1 MKRIL
6 AIIPLLMIA
15 TASLAADEKDITADN
30 AVDQCLDKYYEFSSE
45 CLEDLND
52 KTEAELKKA
61 YETKL
66 KSLERVDYTKWW
78 MGDEDRKKRMIEAF
92 RKSQRDWLTYRDG
105 YCDVATT
112 AAQGTHFL
120 GAASVGCNINM
131 NKRRIKEIQLTEVEM
146 KR

>member
-1 MKRIL
+1 MKKIVFL
-6 AIIPLLMIA
+6 FSTLLISHTLM
-15 TASLAADEKDITADN
+15 AADQKDITADN

-66 KSLERVDYTKWW
+66 KALERVDYTKWW

-92 RKSQRDWLTYRDG
+92 RKSQRGWLTYRDS
-105 YCDVATT
+105 YCEVATIGE
-112 AAQGTHFL
+112 QETHFI
-120 GAASVGCNINM
+120 GAAWTGCTINM
-131 NKRRIKEIQLTEVEM
+131 NKRRIKEIQLTVVETT
-146 KR
+146 R

>member
-1 MKRIL
+1 M

-15 TASLAADEKDITADN
+15 TASLAADEKDITSDN

-66 KSLERVDYTKWW
+66 KSLERVDYTTWW

-92 RKSQRDWLTYRDG
+92 RKSQRDWLTYRDS
-105 YCDVATT
+105 YCDVATIGE
-112 AAQGTHFL
+112 QETHFI

-131 NKRRIKEIQLTEVEM
+131 NKRRIKEIQLTVVEM

>member
-6 AIIPLLMIA
+6 VIIPLLMIA
-15 TASLAADEKDITADN
+15 TASLAADEKDITSDN

>member
-6 AIIPLLMIA
+6 AIIPVLMIA
-15 TASLAADEKDITADN
+15 TASLAADEKDITSDN

-45 CLEDLND
+45 CLEDLNE

-66 KSLERVDYTKWW
+66 KALERVDYTKWW

-131 NKRRIKEIQLTEVEM
+131 NRQRIKEIQMLHITSLE
-146 KR
+146 

>member
-1 MKRIL
+1 MKKIVFL
-6 AIIPLLMIA
+6 FSTLLISH
-15 TASLAADEKDITADN
+15 TLIAADQKDITADN

-66 KSLERVDYTKWW
+66 KALERVDYTKWW

-92 RKSQRDWLTYRDG
+92 RKSQRGWLTYRDS
-105 YCDVATT
+105 YCEVATIGE
-112 AAQGTHFL
+112 QETHFI
-120 GAASVGCNINM
+120 GAAWTGCTINM
-131 NKRRIKEIQLTEVEM
+131 NKRRIKEIQLTVVETT
-146 KR
+146 R

>member
-1 MKRIL
+1 MKKI
-6 AIIPLLMIA
+6 AFIISVLLVSHG
-15 TASLAADEKDITADN
+15 SLAADEKDITADD

-45 CLEDLND
+45 CLEDLNE

-131 NKRRIKEIQLTEVEM
+131 NKRRIKEIQLIVVETT
-146 KR
+146 R

>member
-1 MKRIL
+1 MKKIAFL
-6 AIIPLLMIA
+6 FSTFLISHTLM
-15 TASLAADEKDITADN
+15 AADQKDITADN

-45 CLEDLND
+45 CLEDLNE

-66 KSLERVDYTKWW
+66 KALERVDYTKWW

-105 YCDVATT
+105 YCEVATIGE
-112 AAQGTHFL
+112 QETHFI
-120 GAASVGCNINM
+120 GAAWTGCTINM
-131 NKRRIKEIQLTEVEM
+131 NKRRIKEIQLTVVETT
-146 KR
+146 R

>member
-1 MKRIL
+1 MKKIVFL
-6 AIIPLLMIA
+6 FSTLLISHTLM
-15 TASLAADEKDITADN
+15 AADQKDITADN

-78 MGDEDRKKRMIEAF
+78 MGDEDRKKRMIELF
-92 RKSQRDWLTYRDG
+92 KRSQAEWLKYRDD
-105 YCDVATT
+105 YCGVAVTE
-112 AAQGTHFL
+112 
-120 GAASVGCNINM
+120 AASTHYLGNAATACNINM
-131 NKRRIKEIQLTEVEM
+131 NRQRIKEIQMLHITSLE
-146 KR
+146 

>member
-15 TASLAADEKDITADN
+15 TASLAADEKDITSDN

-78 MGDEDRKKRMIEAF
+78 MGDEDLKKRMIEAF

>member
-1 MKRIL
+1 MKKTVF
-6 AIIPLLMIA
+6 IISLLLVSH
-15 TASLAADEKDITADN
+15 TSLAVNKKDITSDN

-105 YCDVATT
+105 YCEVATIGE
-112 AAQGTHFL
+112 QETHFI
-120 GAASVGCNINM
+120 GVASVGCNINM
-131 NKRRIKEIQLTEVEM
+131 NKRRIKEIQLIVVETT
-146 KR
+146 R

>member
-15 TASLAADEKDITADN
+15 TASLAADEKDITSDN

-120 GAASVGCNINM
+120 GAASLGCNINM

>member
-1 MKRIL
+1 MKKIVFL
-6 AIIPLLMIA
+6 FSTLLLSHTLM
-15 TASLAADEKDITADN
+15 AANQKDITADN

-66 KSLERVDYTKWW
+66 KSLERVDYTTWW
-78 MGDEDRKKRMIEAF
+78 MGDEDCKKRMIEAF

-105 YCDVATT
+105 YCDVATIGE
-112 AAQGTHFL
+112 QETHFI
-120 GAASVGCNINM
+120 GAAWTGCTINM
-131 NKRRIKEIQLTEVEM
+131 NKRRIKEIQLTVVETT
-146 KR
+146 R

>member
-1 MKRIL
+1 MKKI
-6 AIIPLLMIA
+6 AFIISVLLVSHG
-15 TASLAADEKDITADN
+15 SLAADEKDITVDN

-45 CLEDLND
+45 CLEGLND

-92 RKSQRDWLTYRDG
+92 RKSQRDWLTYRDS
-105 YCDVATT
+105 YCEVATIGE
-112 AAQGTHFL
+112 QETHFI
-120 GAASVGCNINM
+120 GAAWTGCTINM
-131 NKRRIKEIQLTEVEM
+131 NKRRIKEIQLTVVETT
-146 KR
+146 R

>member
-1 MKRIL
+1 MKRIM

-15 TASLAADEKDITADN
+15 TASLAADEKDITSDN

-131 NKRRIKEIQLTEVEM
+131 NKRRIKEIQLTVVETT
-146 KR
+146 R

>member
-1 MKRIL
+1 MKRIM

-15 TASLAADEKDITADN
+15 TASLAADEKDITSDN

-131 NKRRIKEIQLTEVEM
+131 NKRRIKEIQLTVVVM

>member
-15 TASLAADEKDITADN
+15 TASLAADEKDITSDN
-30 AVDQCLDKYYEFSSE
+30 AVDQCLDKYYELSSE

>member
-1 MKRIL
+1 MKKIL

-15 TASLAADEKDITADN
+15 TASLAADEKDITSDN

-52 KTEAELKKA
+52 QTEAELKKA

-66 KSLERVDYTKWW
+66 KSLARVDYTKWW
-78 MGDEDRKKRMIEAF
+78 MGDEERKKRMIEAF

-131 NKRRIKEIQLTEVEM
+131 NKRRIKEIQLTVVEM

>member
-15 TASLAADEKDITADN
+15 TASLAADEKDITSDN

-92 RKSQRDWLTYRDG
+92 RKNQRDWLTYRDG

-131 NKRRIKEIQLTEVEM
+131 NKRRIKEIQLIVVETT
-146 KR
+146 R

>member
-1 MKRIL
+1 MKKIAFL
-6 AIIPLLMIA
+6 FSTLLISHTLM
-15 TASLAADEKDITADN
+15 AADQKDITADN

-45 CLEDLND
+45 CLEDLNE

-92 RKSQRDWLTYRDG
+92 RKSQRDWLTYRDS
-105 YCDVATT
+105 YCEVATIGE
-112 AAQGTHFL
+112 QETHFI
-120 GAASVGCNINM
+120 GAAWTGCTINM
-131 NKRRIKEIQLTEVEM
+131 NKRRIKEIQLTVVETT
-146 KR
+146 R

>member
-6 AIIPLLMIA
+6 AIIPALMIA

-30 AVDQCLDKYYEFSSE
+30 AVDQCLDKYYEFSNE

>member
-1 MKRIL
+1 MKKIL

-15 TASLAADEKDITADN
+15 TASLAADEKDITSDN

-52 KTEAELKKA
+52 QTEAELKKA

-66 KSLERVDYTKWW
+66 KSLARIDYTKWW

-131 NKRRIKEIQLTEVEM
+131 NKRRIKEIQLTVVETT
-146 KR
+146 R

>member
-1 MKRIL
+1 MKKIAFL
-6 AIIPLLMIA
+6 FSTFLISHTLM
-15 TASLAADEKDITADN
+15 AADQKDITADN

-66 KSLERVDYTKWW
+66 KALERVDYTKWW

-92 RKSQRDWLTYRDG
+92 RKSQRDWLTYRDS
-105 YCDVATT
+105 YCEVATIGE
-112 AAQGTHFL
+112 QETHFI
-120 GAASVGCNINM
+120 GAAWTGCTINM
-131 NKRRIKEIQLTEVEM
+131 NKRRIKEIQLIVVETT
-146 KR
+146 R

>member
-6 AIIPLLMIA
+6 AIIPALMIA
-15 TASLAADEKDITADN
+15 TASLAADEKDITSDN

-45 CLEDLND
+45 CLEDLNE

-131 NKRRIKEIQLTEVEM
+131 NRRRIKEIQLTVVETT
-146 KR
+146 R

>member
-1 MKRIL
+1 MKKIVFL
-6 AIIPLLMIA
+6 FSTLLISHTLM
-15 TASLAADEKDITADN
+15 AADQKDITADS

-66 KSLERVDYTKWW
+66 KALERVDYTKWW

-105 YCDVATT
+105 YCDVATIGE
-112 AAQGTHFL
+112 QETHFI

-131 NKRRIKEIQLTEVEM
+131 NKRRIKEIQLIVVETT
-146 KR
+146 R

>member
-6 AIIPLLMIA
+6 AIIPALMIA
-15 TASLAADEKDITADN
+15 TASLAADEKDITTDN

-131 NKRRIKEIQLTEVEM
+131 NKRRIKEIQLTVVEM

>member
-1 MKRIL
+1 MKKI
-6 AIIPLLMIA
+6 AFIISLLLVSY
-15 TASLAADEKDITADN
+15 ASLAADEKDITADN

-66 KSLERVDYTKWW
+66 KSLERVDYTQWW

-105 YCDVATT
+105 YCEVATIGE
-112 AAQGTHFL
+112 QETHFI
-120 GAASVGCNINM
+120 GAASVGCTINM
-131 NKRRIKEIQLTEVEM
+131 NKRRIKEIQLIVVETT
-146 KR
+146 R

>member
-1 MKRIL
+1 MKKIVFL
-6 AIIPLLMIA
+6 FSTLLLSHTLM
-15 TASLAADEKDITADN
+15 AADQKDITADY

-78 MGDEDRKKRMIEAF
+78 MGDEDRRKRMIEAF
-92 RKSQRDWLTYRDG
+92 RKSQRDWLTYRDS
-105 YCDVATT
+105 YCEVATIGE
-112 AAQGTHFL
+112 QETHFI

-131 NKRRIKEIQLTEVEM
+131 NKRRIKEIQLIVVETT
-146 KR
+146 R